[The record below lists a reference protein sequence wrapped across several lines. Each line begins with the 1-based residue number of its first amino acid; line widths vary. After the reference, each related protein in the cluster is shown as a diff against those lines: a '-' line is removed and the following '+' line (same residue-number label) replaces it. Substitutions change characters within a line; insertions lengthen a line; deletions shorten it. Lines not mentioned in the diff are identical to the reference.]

1 MRQWHIRQRV
11 DYVAV
16 QRLIGCGP
24 LAAGRR
30 SEMEVKMTWR
40 TSGPMDIRTAA
51 AMLLL
56 AAFCYSAWLT
66 SIVFCAGNGMRPL
79 LVAGAAFFPV
89 GIVHGIGVWFGGW

>member
-1 MRQWHIRQRV
+1 
-11 DYVAV
+11 
-16 QRLIGCGP
+16 
-24 LAAGRR
+24 
-30 SEMEVKMTWR
+30 MTWR

-51 AMLLL
+51 VMLLVG
-56 AAFCYSAWLT
+56 AFCYSAWLT

>member
-1 MRQWHIRQRV
+1 MPITIRRLV
-11 DYVAV
+11 GATAV
-16 QRLIGCGP
+16 
-24 LAAGRR
+24 AGR
-30 SEMEVKMTWR
+30 SDGGVTMTWR

-51 AMLLL
+51 VMLLV

-79 LVAGAAFFPV
+79 LVAGAAFFPI